1 LHYREAVCCAV
12 LSLRRGKL
20 RARRFFVIPTGARS
34 EVGRICFSFPPPA
47 ELKLYLK
54 NPLLKR
60 INKSDIHDAEAR
72 LPNEYTS
79 KSALDGEHMQTI
91 HAIKRCFTFRKYLL
105 AFSFLLLSAPLLFLF
120 AQSQPASEPAGAK
133 GSEKLVLHD
142 HWSLQSSAKVDAGG
156 QLISTPEF
164 ASKDWHDATV
174 PTTVVAALVKDKTLP
189 DPFFA
194 MNLRQ
199 FPGVSYPIGGNFSNI
214 PMPPDSP
221 YAVSWWYRKQFDVP
235 ASYKDKAVWLNF
247 KGINYR
253 ANVWL
258 NGKQIAN
265 SNDIAGAWRTYELNV
280 TDAVK
285 PGAENV
291 LAVQVFAPTEN
302 DLAITFVDWNP
313 APPDKNMGLW
323 REVYLTTSGPV
334 ALRYPTVVS
343 KVNTPASDSA
353 QLTVTALLKN
363 GSSRA
368 IKGKLEGRIES
379 IAFEQ
384 EIEIAPTE
392 SKDVTFTPEQ
402 FPQLV
407 LSNPRLWWPAQMG
420 KPNLYPLEMKFVV
433 DGQIS
438 DDSKTEFGIREITS
452 ELTSSGGRLFKI
464 NGKNIL
470 IRGGGWTPDMM
481 MREESQRLH
490 DEFRYVQDMGL
501 NTVRLE
507 GKLETEEF
515 FDIADRKGILVM
527 AGWCCCDF
535 WERWPRWK
543 PADFEIAQQSLR
555 DQIYRL
561 RSHPSLV
568 MWLNGS
574 DNPPPPDVE
583 QMYLHIEKQLL
594 WPNPVV
600 SSATGKP
607 TSVTGASGVKMT
619 GPYEYV
625 APSYWEE
632 DSLQG
637 RGQPEHK
644 QCNPG
649 GCGGAYGFNTETSMG
664 PAVPPI
670 ESIEAMVGKDHLWPI
685 DEVWNYH
692 AGGGEFKTIKVFS
705 EALANRY
712 GKSDS
717 AEDFAEKSQMQT
729 YEGVRAMYEAYSR
742 NKYHSTGVIQW
753 MLDNAWPSMIWHLY
767 DYYLRPGGGY
777 FGAKR
782 AMEALHPLYG
792 YDDHS
797 IWVVSSQYTDA
808 KDLKLITKIYNLDM
822 TEKFSHEDKLNAPA
836 DSTAKIFTLPEVKEL
851 SLTYFLVMRLEDAAG
866 KLVGSNFYWLST
878 KPETIDWSKSTW
890 WMTPTASFADF
901 TALSQLPKAKV
912 SESTRTE
919 VNGDEAITRV
929 TLVNHSKSLAF
940 FIRLKVKREGSADE
954 ILPVLWQDNYISLL
968 PNEKREITA
977 TYRANQI
984 GTNRYGRPDA
994 VVEISGRN
1002 VE

>member
-1 LHYREAVCCAV
+1 MI
-12 LSLRRGKL
+12 LRQ
-20 RARRFFVIPTGARS
+20 RFLG
-34 EVGRICFSFPPPA
+34 
-47 ELKLYLK
+47 
-54 NPLLKR
+54 
-60 INKSDIHDAEAR
+60 H
-72 LPNEYTS
+72 
-79 KSALDGEHMQTI
+79 
-91 HAIKRCFTFRKYLL
+91 
-105 AFSFLLLSAPLLFLF
+105 LSAPLF
-120 AQSQPASEPAGAK
+120 AVFFVVVLSHFAVAGDAAASNSPEQNEPPD
-133 GSEKLVLHD
+133 KLVLRD
-142 HWSLQSSAKVDAGG
+142 QWTLQSSAKVEAKGEVV
-156 QLISTPEF
+156 STIDF
-164 ASKDWHDATV
+164 APQGWHNVTV
-174 PTTVVAALVKDKTLP
+174 PSTVVAALVKDKTLP

-194 MNLRQ
+194 MNLRE
-199 FPGVSYPIGGNFSNI
+199 FDGVTYPVGGNFSNI
-214 PMPPDSP
+214 AMQPDSP
-221 YAVSWWYRKQFDVP
+221 YAVSWWYRKQFAAP
-235 ASYKDKAVWLNF
+235 ASYNGKTVWLNF
-247 KGINYR
+247 KGINYC

-258 NGKQIAN
+258 NGKQIAT

-343 KVNTPASDSA
+343 KLNLPANDRA
-353 QLTVTALLKN
+353 ELTVTALVRN
-363 GSSRA
+363 GTDHPVT
-368 IKGKLEGRIES
+368 GKLNAVIQNIKTSKTRVHV
-379 IAFEQ
+379 FEQ
-384 EIEIAPTE
+384 EVVLAPNE
-392 SKDVTFTPEQ
+392 SKDVTFLPEK
-402 FPQLV
+402 FGDLTV
-407 LSNPRLWWPAQMG
+407 SNPELWWPAQMG
-420 KPNLYPLEMKFVV
+420 EPHLYRLAMQFEINGAV
-433 DGQIS
+433 S
-438 DDSKTEFGIREITS
+438 DESETRFGIREVTS
-452 ELTSSGGRLFKI
+452 EVNASGGRAFHV

-481 MREESQRLH
+481 LREDSQRLH
-490 DEFRYVQDMGL
+490 DEFRYVRDMGL

-507 GKLETEEF
+507 GKLETQEF
-515 FDIADRKGILVM
+515 FDLADREGILVM

-543 PADFEIAQQSLR
+543 PQDFEIAQQSLR

-583 QMYLHIEKQLL
+583 QMYLTIEKQLL

-607 TSVTGASGVKMT
+607 TTVTGASGVKMT

-625 APSYWEE
+625 APSYWE
-632 DSLQG
+632 DDTLQG
-637 RGQPEHK
+637 QSNRK

-670 ESIEAMVGKDHLWPI
+670 ESIHAMVGKDHLWPI

-692 AGGGEFKTIKVFS
+692 AGGGEFKTIKIFS
-705 EALANRY
+705 DALANRY
-712 GKSDS
+712 GKSDNV
-717 AEDFAEKSQMQT
+717 EDFAFKSQLQT

-742 NKYHSTGVIQW
+742 NKYEATGVIQW
-753 MLDNAWPSMIWHLY
+753 MLNNAWPSMIWHLY

-782 AMEALHPLYG
+782 AMEALHPIYG

-797 IWVVSSQYTDA
+797 IWVVSSQYEDV
-808 KDLKLITKIYNLDM
+808 KGLKLTTKVYNLDM
-822 TEKFSHEDKLNAPA
+822 TEKFSHEDSLDAAA
-836 DSTAKIFTLPEVKEL
+836 DSTAKVLTLPDVPGL
-851 SLTYFLVMRLEDAAG
+851 SPVYFVGLRLNDSTG

-878 KPETIDWSKSTW
+878 KPETIDWAKSTW
-890 WMTPTASFADF
+890 WMTPTDSYADF
-901 TALSQLPKAKV
+901 TALAQLPKIKLKV
-912 SESTRTE
+912 SSRTDR
-919 VNGDEAITRV
+919 NGEDSV
-929 TLVNHSKSLAF
+929 THVTVENPGKSLAF
-940 FIRLKVKREGSADE
+940 FVRLKVESDHGEE
-954 ILPVLWQDNYISLL
+954 ILPVVWEDNYISLL
-968 PNEKREITA
+968 PGEKRNVTA
-977 TYRANQI
+977 TYR
-984 GTNRYGRPDA
+984 TETGREKP
-994 VVEISGRN
+994 VVEVSGWN